1 MKEGNKTYEKNVNKI
16 TEKKRKPDRNAKVT
30 ELNN

>member
-16 TEKKRKPDRNAKVT
+16 TEKKRNPDRNAKVT